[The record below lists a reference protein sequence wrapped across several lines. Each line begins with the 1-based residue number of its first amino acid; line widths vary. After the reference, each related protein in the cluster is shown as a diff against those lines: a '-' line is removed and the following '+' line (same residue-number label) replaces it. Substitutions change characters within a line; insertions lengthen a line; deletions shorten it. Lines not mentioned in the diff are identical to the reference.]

1 MEECLRLVV
10 AMLGILIILLAS
22 WLILFLFEKKSLLAL
37 GFTPFGLRLKQFGL
51 GFLVSAA
58 ICAGVTH
65 LLAALRSETWLLNSQ
80 FNFTLLLDSL
90 WYDLKSVFTEE
101 LIYRGALLYLLIKKL
116 GSKKGVLI
124 SAIVFGVYHWFSF
137 GALGNVVPMI
147 YVFLLTGLMG
157 LVWAYAFAKTKSIM
171 LPFGLHL
178 GWNAMNNGL
187 FSKGPLG
194 EIALVATGGTEP
206 EGAIMILGLVISV
219 FVPPLVTWLYVKY
232 ADKG

>member
-1 MEECLRLVV
+1 M
-10 AMLGILIILLAS
+10 
-22 WLILFLFEKKSLLAL
+22 AL

-51 GFLVSAA
+51 GFLVSAV
-58 ICAGVTH
+58 ICTMVT
-65 LLAALRSETWLLNSQ
+65 LALARLKSETWLLSDQ
-80 FNFTLLLDSL
+80 FSFTLLLDSA

-101 LIYRGALLYLLIKKL
+101 LIYRGALLYILIKKL

-124 SAIVFGVYHWFSF
+124 SAIAFGVYHWFSF
-137 GALGNVVPMI
+137 GAFGNLVPMI

-178 GWNAMNNGL
+178 GWNVINNGL

-194 EIALVATGGTEP
+194 EIALVATGGIEP

-219 FVPPLVTWLYVKY
+219 FVPPLVTWLFIKY
-232 ADKG
+232 IKKE

>member
-1 MEECLRLVV
+1 
-10 AMLGILIILLAS
+10 MLGILIILLVS
-22 WLILFLFEKKSLLAL
+22 WLMLFLFEKKGLLAL

-51 GFLVSAA
+51 GFLVSAV
-58 ICAGVTH
+58 ICTMVT
-65 LLAALRSETWLLNSQ
+65 LALARLKSETWLLSDQ
-80 FNFTLLLDSL
+80 FSFTLLLDSA

-101 LIYRGALLYLLIKKL
+101 LIYRGALLYILIKKL

-124 SAIVFGVYHWFSF
+124 SAIAFGVYHWFSF
-137 GALGNVVPMI
+137 GAFGNLVPMI

-178 GWNAMNNGL
+178 GWNVINNGL

-194 EIALVATGGTEP
+194 EIALVATGGIEP

-219 FVPPLVTWLYVKY
+219 FVPPLVTWLFIKY
-232 ADKG
+232 IKKE

>member
-1 MEECLRLVV
+1 M
-10 AMLGILIILLAS
+10 AMLGILIILLVS
-22 WLILFLFEKKSLLAL
+22 WLILFLFEKKSLLVL
-37 GFTPFGLRLKQFGL
+37 GFTPVAKKIKQFGL
-51 GFLVSAA
+51 GFLVSAV
-58 ICAGVTH
+58 ICVTVTLALAG
-65 LLAALRSETWLLNSQ
+65 LRSETWLLSSQ
-80 FNFTLLLDSL
+80 FNLTLLLDSV

-116 GSKKGVLI
+116 GSKKAVLI
-124 SAIVFGVYHWFSF
+124 SAVAFGVYHWFSF
-137 GALGNVVPMI
+137 GVFGNVVPMI

-178 GWNAMNNGL
+178 GWNVINNGL

-194 EIALVATGGTEP
+194 EIALVSTGGIEP

-219 FVPPLVTWLYVKY
+219 FVPPLVTWLFIKY
-232 ADKG
+232 IKKE

>member
-1 MEECLRLVV
+1 M

-22 WLILFLFEKKSLLAL
+22 WLMLFLFEKKSLLAL
-37 GFTPFGLRLKQFGL
+37 CFTPVTKRLKQFGL
-51 GFLVSAA
+51 GFLVSAV
-58 ICAGVTH
+58 ICTMVT
-65 LLAALRSETWLLNSQ
+65 LVLAVLRSETWLLSDQ
-80 FNFTLLLDSL
+80 FSFTLLLDSV

-116 GSKKGVLI
+116 GGKKGVLI
-124 SAIVFGVYHWFSF
+124 SATAFGVYHWFSF
-137 GALGNVVPMI
+137 GAFGNVVPMI

-157 LVWAYAFAKTKSIM
+157 LVWAYAFAKTESIM

-178 GWNAMNNGL
+178 GWNAINNGL

-194 EIALVATGGTEP
+194 EIALVSTGGTEP

-219 FVPPLVTWLYVKY
+219 FVPPLVTWLYVRHGIKE
-232 ADKG
+232 